1 MKFVK
6 LFTLFLIINFG
17 GLALGSWLMNQG
29 PTSDWYLSLNQAPW
43 TPPGWVF
50 GVAWTLIMLCFSA
63 YLAFAFR
70 VVNTFKLRLLFGIS
84 LFLNVIWNYVFFSM
98 HYVGL
103 GLIVLLLLT
112 AITIIFFV
120 AINHQSLRFI
130 KYLLLPYIIWL
141 FIANSLNAY
150 ILIYN

>member
-1 MKFVK
+1 MRFVK

-50 GVAWTLIMLCFSA
+50 GIAWTLIMVCFSA

-70 VVNTFKLRLLFGIS
+70 VVNTARLWLLFGLS
-84 LFLNVIWNYVFFSM
+84 LFLNIIWNYIFFSM

-103 GLIVLLLLT
+103 GLIILLFLT

-120 AINHQSLRFI
+120 AINHPNLRYI
-130 KYLLLPYIIWL
+130 KYLLLPYLIWL
-141 FIANSLNAY
+141 LIANSLNAY
-150 ILIYN
+150 ILIFN